1 MSWNPHAAAAL
12 VAFPD
17 VFASPSA
24 YGAGIAFAD
33 PISGKHLLY
42 AAEFLDSGVE
52 TMCIPPLTITGAR
65 EVNGSL
71 ELTIRLAV
79 PITID
84 VPVEG

>member
-1 MSWNPHAAAAL
+1 MSWNPHAVAAMATY
-12 VAFPD
+12 PD

-24 YGAGIAFAD
+24 YGSGISFSD
-33 PISGKHLLY
+33 PMTGRHLLF
-42 AAEFLDSGVE
+42 AAEYLDAGVE

-84 VPVEG
+84 VAVEG

>member
-24 YGAGIAFAD
+24 YGFGIDFAD
-33 PISGKHLLY
+33 PITGKHLLY
-42 AAEFLDSGVE
+42 AADFLDGGVQNA
-52 TMCIPPLTITGAR
+52 CIPPLTITSAR
-65 EVNGSL
+65 EVGGSL

-84 VPVEG
+84 VPAAE